1 MISKMYYEL
10 IRLLHFVA
18 IFAFSGALI
27 IENMAIKPR
36 ITGEDARNLAKVDTV
51 YGISAIFVVI
61 FGLTLWLWVGKSSE
75 FYASNPIF
83 HGKIGLFILMVLSAV
98 APTVFFNKH
107 NKSEEEVIEVPRLL
121 RLLLKFQL
129 GLLVL
134 IPVLALLM
142 ARGIGINA

>member
-18 IFAFSGALI
+18 ILAFSGALI

-83 HGKIGLFILMVLSAV
+83 YGKIGLFILMVLSAV